1 MKNKTLYLPGFHIQ
15 TLRRTPR
22 STGQKLADKLEQ
34 LKQNSLSQLGECLGT
49 FIPKRH
55 LRPTESGSLSR
66 QRLFSKECT
75 FWAFFSQVL
84 DADGGCKEVVRKL
97 QAMCALKSKKLPS
110 SSTAAYCQA
119 RKKLDI
125 PSLEAILEHTSRR
138 LQSKANSARLNGRRV
153 IVVDGTG
160 LSMPDTA
167 DNQQVWPQ
175 HGNQKPGCGFPQAA
189 LCACFCLQTGT
200 LLSYELG
207 NKKSHELPMLRKQS
221 GTFKAG
227 DIFLGDKGFC
237 SYFDVSA
244 FQDQGVDSV
253 LTLARRIPVTEATA
267 VKVLG
272 ENDLIIEWKK
282 PLKRSKASS
291 YSQQQWEALPEKLTL
306 RQTKVNVATPG
317 FRVRTFYLITTLL
330 DARQYPANELADLYF
345 QRWDV
350 ELFFRDIKTTM
361 GMDILRC
368 KTPDMV
374 RKEILMHLIAYNCIR
389 CLMYDA
395 ASAQGVAV
403 RRISFKGSVQAL
415 RQWEP
420 HLNQGKVSVQEQRRL
435 LDLLQNSIAGNII
448 PKRPGRSEPRARKR
462 RPKPYRLLTAPRR
475 EMLEIQL
482 REKYRAKSA

>member
-1 MKNKTLYLPGFHIQ
+1 MHVLGFF
-15 TLRRTPR
+15 L
-22 STGQKLADKLEQ
+22 
-34 LKQNSLSQLGECLGT
+34 
-49 FIPKRH
+49 
-55 LRPTESGSLSR
+55 
-66 QRLFSKECT
+66 
-75 FWAFFSQVL
+75 SQVL

-119 RKKLDI
+119 RKKLDM
-125 PSLEAILEHTSRR
+125 PSLEAILEHTSQH
-138 LQSKANSARLNGRRV
+138 LQSNANSARLNGRRV
-153 IVVDGTG
+153 VVVDGTG
-160 LSMPDTA
+160 LSMPDTT

-175 HGNQKPGCGFPQAA
+175 QRNQKPGCGFPQAS

-207 NKKSHELPMLRKQS
+207 NKKSHELPMLRKQW
-221 GTFKAG
+221 GTFEVG

-237 SYFDVSA
+237 SYFDVSS
-244 FQDQGVDSV
+244 FKDKGVDTV
-253 LTLARRIPVTEATA
+253 ITLARRIPVTEAAA

-272 ENDLIIEWKK
+272 ENDLLIEWKK
-282 PLKRSKASS
+282 PVRTKASS
-291 YSQQQWEALPEKLTL
+291 YSQQQWESLPEKLSL
-306 RQTKVNVATPG
+306 RQIKVSVSTPG
-317 FRVRTFYLITTLL
+317 FRVSTFYLITTLL
-330 DARQYPANELADLYF
+330 DAEQYPVNELADLYF

-395 ASAQGVAV
+395 ASAEGVAV

-420 HLNQGKVSVQEQRRL
+420 HLNQGKVSRQEQRRL
-435 LDLLQNSIAGNII
+435 LQLLQDSIAGNII
-448 PKRPGRSEPRARKR
+448 PIRPGRSEPRALKR
-462 RPKPYRLLTAPRR
+462 RPKPYRLLTAPRH
-475 EMLEIQL
+475 EMQEIQR
-482 REKYRAKSA
+482 REQCRAKSA